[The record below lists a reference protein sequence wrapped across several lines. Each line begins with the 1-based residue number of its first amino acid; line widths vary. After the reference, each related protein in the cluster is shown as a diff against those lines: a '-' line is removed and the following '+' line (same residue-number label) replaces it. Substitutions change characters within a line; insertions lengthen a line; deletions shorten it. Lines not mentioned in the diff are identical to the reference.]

1 MSSRMNNNHEHKLK
15 LVQEKSIYDLFEH
28 KKLPIIYDIR
38 TRCTIT
44 WLKVHLN
51 F

>member
-15 LVQEKSIYDLFEH
+15 LVQEKSIYDIFEH
-28 KKLPIIYDIR
+28 NQLPIISGVR

-44 WLKVHLN
+44 WLKVHFN